1 MPPDRHK
8 MKREVIITCE
18 HASCAVPS
26 AFKSLFRGQGK
37 LLRSH
42 RGYDPHSIDLATA
55 LATRLKCK
63 LFLGTVT
70 RLLVEPNRS
79 LGHHALFS
87 EFTRS
92 ISEPEQLEL
101 LNAYYFPYRA
111 AVEGEIRSRIRKRR
125 TVLHLS
131 IHTFTPVFDGKP
143 RATDV
148 GLLYDPARDGETSL
162 MKAWQRQLSRQLP
175 ELRTRRNYP
184 YQGRSDGFTTELRKK
199 FPDAGYLG
207 IEIEVRNSLRP
218 TSAIWHKLTETFG
231 TLARDFCVAGH

>member
-1 MPPDRHK
+1 

-18 HASCAVPS
+18 HASCDIPP
-26 AFKSLFRGQGK
+26 AFRSLFRGQREV
-37 LLRSH
+37 LRSH
-42 RGYDPHSIDLATA
+42 RGYDPNSIEMATA
-55 LATRLKCK
+55 LATRLNCK
-63 LFLGTVT
+63 LFQGTVS
-70 RLLVEPNRS
+70 RLLVEINRS
-79 LGHHALFS
+79 IGHPALFS

-92 ISEPEQLEL
+92 LGESEQLEL

-111 AVEGEIRSRIRKRR
+111 AVEREIRSRIQKRR

-148 GLLYDPARDGETSL
+148 GLLYDPARSGEASL
-162 MKAWQRQLSRQLP
+162 MKAWERQLSRQLP

-184 YQGRSDGFTTELRKK
+184 YQGRSDGFTTQLRKK
-199 FPDAGYLG
+199 FADAAYLG

-218 TSAIWHKLTETFG
+218 ATAAWRKLEEAFANLT
-231 TLARDFCVAGH
+231 RDV